1 MQATTDNGTLR
12 GVASLEIRSG
22 PLTGQTIELTDEVVI
37 GRENADVT
45 IDDAQISRRH
55 AVVRSVVGAVEVEDL
70 GSSNGTFV
78 DEQRIEA
85 PTRVGGGAKIRLGA
99 TVLEVTGVLPVQATR
114 VSGVA
119 DPQVTRARPIADP
132 QVTRA
137 RPIADPQVTRA
148 RPIADPQVTR
158 ARPIADPQVTRARPI
173 ADPQVT
179 RARPI
184 ADPQTTDPGR
194 APAEVAGAASVPAP
208 SPPAPAAPAAAL
220 GSARSVSLVVGEF
233 VPPTARRSRG
243 LASRSWAPVVLSFGT
258 VVLTAI
264 ALVIYFASQ

>member
-1 MQATTDNGTLR
+1 MWLQATNDDCTLR
-12 GVASLEIRSG
+12 VVASLEIRSG

-173 ADPQVT
+173 AEPQ
-179 RARPI
+179 I
-184 ADPQTTDPGR
+184 TDPGK

-220 GSARSVSLVVGEF
+220 GSARSLSLVVGEF

-243 LASRSWAPVVLSFGT
+243 LASRSWVPVVLSFGT

>member
-1 MQATTDNGTLR
+1 MWLQATNDDCTLR
-12 GVASLEIRSG
+12 VVASLEIRSG

-45 IDDAQISRRH
+45 IDDDQISRRH

-114 VSGVA
+114 VTGVA

-158 ARPIADPQVTRARPI
+158 ARPIADPQVTRARSI
-173 ADPQVT
+173 VE
-179 RARPI
+179 
-184 ADPQTTDPGR
+184 PQTTDPGR
-194 APAEVAGAASVPAP
+194 APAEVAGPAPVPVP
-208 SPPAPAAPAAAL
+208 SPPASAGRRAAAL
-220 GSARSVSLVVGEF
+220 GSARSLSLVVGEF

-243 LASRSWAPVVLSFGT
+243 LASRSWVPVVLSFGT

>member
-1 MQATTDNGTLR
+1 MWLQATNDDCTLR
-12 GVASLEIRSG
+12 VVASLEIRSG

-45 IDDAQISRRH
+45 IDDDQISRRH

-114 VSGVA
+114 VTGVA

-173 ADPQVT
+173 AE
-179 RARPI
+179 
-184 ADPQTTDPGR
+184 PQTTDPGR
-194 APAEVAGAASVPAP
+194 APAEVAGPAPVPVP

-220 GSARSVSLVVGEF
+220 GSARSLSLVVGEF

-243 LASRSWAPVVLSFGT
+243 LASRSWVPVVLSFGT

>member
-1 MQATTDNGTLR
+1 VWLQATSDDCTLR
-12 GVASLEIRSG
+12 VVASLEIRSG

-114 VSGVA
+114 VTGVA

-158 ARPIADPQVTRARPI
+158 ARPIADPQVTRARSI
-173 ADPQVT
+173 VE
-179 RARPI
+179 
-184 ADPQTTDPGR
+184 PQTTDPGR
-194 APAEVAGAASVPAP
+194 APAEVAGPAPVPVP
-208 SPPAPAAPAAAL
+208 SPPASAGAPPAAL
-220 GSARSVSLVVGEF
+220 GSARSLSLVVGEF

-243 LASRSWAPVVLSFGT
+243 LASRSWVPVVLSFGT